1 MTLISIRGTHGSGK
15 STVVRKILEK
25 YVGVEVADSANPKKP
40 LGYDVLLPNKE
51 TLFVVGSYRTTCGGC
66 DVIQPYTEIWPR
78 IEAAADSGKH
88 VLFEGA
94 LVSSS
99 YGSIGRSSEKYGDQ
113 MVFAFLD
120 TPLEVCLERI
130 QQRRLA
136 RGDSRPLNPNST
148 TVKFKSIQK
157 SISTIREKFHR
168 TVVELDHNKPV
179 IQVLKLF
186 GVTIG
191 KEPS

>member
-1 MTLISIRGTHGSGK
+1 MTIVSIRGTHGSGK

-25 YVGVEVADSANPKKP
+25 YGAVEIVDSTKPKKP
-40 LGYDVLLPNKE
+40 LGYDVLLSNKE
-51 TLFVVGSYRTTCGGC
+51 ILFVVGSYRTPCGGC
-66 DVIQPYTEIWPR
+66 DAIQPYAEIWPR
-78 IEAAADSGKH
+78 IESAADSGKH

-99 YGSIGRSSEKYGDQ
+99 YGNIGRSSEKYGDQ

-136 RGDSRPLNPNST
+136 RGDSRPLDETST
-148 TVKFKSIQK
+148 THKFNAIQK
-157 SISTIREKFHR
+157 SEVKIQQEFGRK
-168 TVVELDHNKPV
+168 VVQLDYSKPV
-179 IQVLKLF
+179 TQVLKLF
-186 GVTIG
+186 GVTMR